1 MKKSKHEGWLTLRK
15 TFTVCKKYIF
25 YRSET
30 PLTNEFFSLTNSGNL
45 KDLALSFSNFLDW
58 NGYCTL
64 SKKIKGEQRSR
75 EFLEL
80 RPYTTVQKF

>member
-1 MKKSKHEGWLTLRK
+1 LDKKPKNEGWLKLRK

-30 PLTNEFFSLTNSGNL
+30 PLTNEFLSLTNSGNI

-64 SKKIKGEQRSR
+64 SKNFKEEQRRR
-75 EFLEL
+75 EF
-80 RPYTTVQKF
+80 